1 MLNYDPYIKAYSN
14 LTNMIKENKL
24 KKQKRVDI
32 DFIEEHL
39 SFILTIGVTYIV
51 GIIIIVMEYIALAG
65 EDNFMKVFLDSLI
78 PTTITYMLGCILV
91 NISDLVKSSDGRCV
105 WNVLGCVFI
114 FIYVLIFSMYLSTD
128 FSWIWV
134 AIELILTTEAL
145 LINIMCYKEKYIA
158 RNHSLT

>member
-1 MLNYDPYIKAYSN
+1 
-14 LTNMIKENKL
+14 MIKENKL

>member
-1 MLNYDPYIKAYSN
+1 M
-14 LTNMIKENKL
+14 